1 MRENSQEPDSR
12 DHGYTLTR
20 TLDTPAARV
29 WQYWTD
35 EDHLKRWFGPKGFEI
50 LEASLDL
57 RAGGKWRTRMRSAT
71 GDVHTTHGVYTEVV
85 DRSRLVMTQCWEG
98 STDRSEITV
107 TLTGKKHGTEVVFEH
122 RRLASADARD
132 SHAEGWSEALDRL
145 ERHAA
150 A

>member
-1 MRENSQEPDSR
+1 MRESSRESDRR

-20 TLDTPAARV
+20 TLDTPVARV

-35 EDHLKRWFGPKGFEI
+35 VDHLTRWFGPRGFEI
-50 LEASLDL
+50 LEASFDL
-57 RAGGKWRTRMRSAT
+57 RVGGKWRTRMRSSR
-71 GDVHTTHGVYTEVV
+71 GDMHTTHGVYIEVT

-107 TLTGKKHGTEVVFEH
+107 TLTEKGDGTEVVFEH
-122 RRLASADARD
+122 RRLESAEARD